1 MIPEKGQ
8 RTGVVRV
15 VIHNSDQL
23 ISHLCL
29 RGKSEESERERIK
42 KNQSKDARQQRTR
55 GGLLCPHILS
65 HAETKQ
71 KGWQRK
77 TSDLTIEGFLAKENE
92 KRAIEPNSIQ
102 KFLNFF

>member
-29 RGKSEESERERIK
+29 RGKTKRVREKELKKINQKTRANREREEVSYVPI
-42 KNQSKDARQQRTR
+42 SSLTR
-55 GGLLCPHILS
+55 
-65 HAETKQ
+65 
-71 KGWQRK
+71 RR
-77 TSDLTIEGFLAKENE
+77 N
-92 KRAIEPNSIQ
+92 KRDDRGKRVI
-102 KFLNFF
+102 